1 MGRELALLYLRHL
14 VARNDS
20 AKLRCLPVVVLANEA
35 TGVAHLFTFYMS
47 QFKRNLREQA
57 SRKKGQIALP
67 NGDFESHG
75 SLKTA
80 ALCSMTA
87 GSLEQRFPPMA
98 IIGVP
103 IDRRFEA
110 IFEIVKWFPLQLALR
125 ERGIDRVT
133 PVVPE
138 PVGYE

>member
-1 MGRELALLYLRHL
+1 MTAASAALVGRELALLYLRHL

-35 TGVAHLFTFYMS
+35 TGVARTFITFYMS

-75 SLKTA
+75 SLKTT

-87 GSLEQRFPPMA
+87 GSLEQRFPPTL

-103 IDRRFEA
+103 IDRRFKA
-110 IFEIVKWFPLQLALR
+110 FFEIVKRFPLQLALR
-125 ERGIDRVT
+125 ER
-133 PVVPE
+133 
-138 PVGYE
+138 